1 MKKIC
6 DICRASFETKS
17 STRIIVMPVVQIQQ
31 EIYMKHENIKRLFYV
46 EV

>member
-6 DICRASFETKS
+6 DICGASFETKS
-17 STRIIVMPVVQIQQ
+17 STKIVVMTVVQIRQ
-31 EIYMKHENIKRLFYV
+31 EIYMKHENIKKLFYV

>member
-6 DICRASFETKS
+6 DICGASFETKS
-17 STRIIVMPVVQIQQ
+17 PTRIIVMTVVQIQQ